1 MYYPTTPDYVLHTF
15 KRELRYKNGDVT
27 DQSFSSDMCRR
38 YVSSKPA
45 PVKGRFT
52 NGWRY
57 PTTYRRGVLYADE
70 PYGFAIWSSYG
81 GTTQNRYDYY
91 SEEIPGWSADE
102 LLDWST
108 YLRYGAWNMTG
119 VTPPQNMRARVDTEI
134 LNKLASGNL
143 NLGVAIAE
151 SRETVSMLSRNVIAL
166 VRAYSA
172 ARRGNW
178 RQVFTQLG
186 IGKHRFKAKD
196 ISSRWLEISFGWKP
210 LISDIHAAYE
220 LLSVKLTERM
230 PMRAVRLVTSSES
243 WDNTATDS
251 TTLLKKRYYK
261 EIVSRKATLW
271 FYIND
276 SRLAWASSLG
286 LLNPAVIVW
295 EKVPFSFLVDWLIPV
310 GNLLEACTNTL
321 GLTFLSGTYTDKSTA
336 SGKTTWTYKNQKP
349 TKSWVGS
356 FEQTFSATQY
366 SRETLS
372 SFPLPRPYYK
382 SPLSTGHAI
391 LALAL
396 IHQRMRF

>member
-1 MYYPTTPDYVLHTF
+1 MFYPTTPDYVLHTF

-27 DQSFSSDMCRR
+27 DKSFTSNMYRR
-38 YVSSKPA
+38 YVSSKPT
-45 PVKGRFT
+45 PVKGKFV

-57 PTTYRRGVLYADE
+57 PTAYRRGVLYADE
-70 PYGFAIWSSYG
+70 PSGSAIWNNYG

-91 SEEIPGWSADE
+91 SEEIPGWSVNGLTE
-102 LLDWST
+102 WST

-119 VTPPQNMRARVDTEI
+119 VTPPENMRARVDTEI
-134 LNKLASGNL
+134 LNKLSSGNL

-151 SRETVSMLSRNVIAL
+151 SRETVSMLSQNVISL

-178 RQVFTQLG
+178 KQVFTQLG

-196 ISSRWLEISFGWKP
+196 VSSRWLEISFGWKP

-230 PMRAVRLVTSSES
+230 PMRAVRSVTSSES

-251 TTLLKKRYYK
+251 STLLKKRYYT
-261 EIVSRKATLW
+261 ETVSRKATLW
-271 FYIND
+271 YYIND

-295 EKVPFSFLVDWLIPV
+295 EKVPFSFLVDWIIPV
-310 GNLLEACTNTL
+310 GNMLEACTNAL
-321 GLTFLSGTYTDKSTA
+321 GLTFISGSYTDKSTA
-336 SGKTTWTYKNQKP
+336 SGKMTWAYKNQDP

-366 SRETLS
+366 SRKAVS

-382 SPLSTGHAI
+382 SPISTAHAI
-391 LALAL
+391 LALTL